1 MVPLDESF
9 DSSRLNLPL
18 AFNADVGVDRCKL
31 SRMDAVVAVIV
42 GALWGHTNNIG
53 IQCEYNV
60 HNVRVGVNVQGKSK
74 NGGEGGGLGV

>member
-9 DSSRLNLPL
+9 DSSRLSLPL

-42 GALWGHTNNIG
+42 GALWG
-53 IQCEYNV
+53 IQTTSEYNV
-60 HNVRVGVNVQGKSK
+60 NTMYV
-74 NGGEGGGLGV
+74 